1 MNLLD
6 LFKRPN
12 PGRELALIGQ
22 RQQRERVRA
31 RVDELREQ
39 MGLPAVKWPK

>member
-31 RVDELREQ
+31 RVDELRKQ
-39 MGLPAVKWPK
+39 MGLPPVCWPR